1 MHTFAYSRV
10 STQSQTTDNQVIEIE
25 QAGHQIDA
33 MYADVISGKTPALE
47 RPEFSKMIDA
57 ITRTRKPKRLIVTKL
72 DRLGRDVEDVLG
84 VMRLLEDARCQV
96 RVLQFG
102 DLDLTSPAGRLVLT
116 TLAAVAQMERDLL
129 VERTHAGLERARREG
144 KTLGR
149 PSALTDDQ
157 KQSAL
162 ARVNAGE
169 TVSAIARDY
178 GVSRATILRA
188 RNAA

>member
-1 MHTFAYSRV
+1 MHSFAYSRV
-10 STQSQTTDNQVIEIE
+10 STQGQTTENQVIEIE
-25 QAGHQIDA
+25 QAGHQVDA
-33 MYADVISGKTPALE
+33 MYADVISGKIPALD
-47 RPEFSKMIDA
+47 RPEFAQMLDA

-84 VMRLLEDARCQV
+84 VMRKLEQAECQV

-102 DLDLTSPAGRLVLT
+102 DLDLTSSAGRLVLT

-149 PSALTDDQ
+149 PSALSDDQ
-157 KQSAL
+157 KRAAL
-162 ARVNAGE
+162 ARIDAGE

-188 RNAA
+188 SNAA